1 MTLPEYLPAYENFD
15 AQQLEAE
22 VLQGSLKTGLNVC
35 VEMCDRWAADPK
47 RVALFHQGPDG
58 ESSVHTFA
66 ELQKA
71 AAQFANYLSSQ
82 GIGKGDRV
90 AGLLPRSPELLIVI
104 LGTLRVG
111 GVYQPLFTAF
121 GSGAISYRLERAGTR
136 LVITDAANIHKLADV
151 EACPPV
157 LCVAPEKAQEGVPAD
172 DFYQVLSSQS
182 DQCEPVMITGADPFL
197 QMFTSGTVGKSK
209 GVAVPARALL
219 GFYMYMRDA
228 IDLRPEDAFWN
239 VADPGWAYGLY
250 YAVVGPLMMGHS
262 THLNE
267 QPFTPETTYD
277 MIRKYKITNFAAAPT
292 AYRLLKAN
300 DQILPEGEKLG
311 LRVASSAGEP
321 LNPEVLNW
329 VTRRHD
335 CLVLDHYGQTET
347 GMTCCNFHA
356 YTHPQKPGSMGYSVP
371 GHRVVALNGNFEEAG
386 EGEIG
391 QLAVDVEQS
400 PLFFFD
406 GYTWGEK
413 NPFHGRYYLTGDMAL
428 AHGDGSFSFSGRD
441 DDIITTAGYR
451 VGPADVESTLIE
463 HPAVAESGVVAK
475 PDEKR
480 GSIIKAYVVIKPE
493 YNPDEELEKALQD
506 LVRNRLSTHAY
517 PREIEFVSELPKTP
531 SGKIQRF
538 VLRNQAKDEYEKTAP
553 RDGLNEPT
561 K

>member
-1 MTLPEYLPAYENFD
+1 MNLPEYLPMYSSFD
-15 AQQLEAE
+15 PKQLESE
-22 VLQGSLKTGLNVC
+22 VLQGSLESGLNVC
-35 VEMCDRWAADPK
+35 SEICDRWADDPK
-47 RVALFHQGPDG
+47 RVALFHEGLDG
-58 ESSVHTFA
+58 TSRSFTFA
-66 ELQKA
+66 ELQA
-71 AAQFANYLSSQ
+71 ASARFANYLSSK

-121 GSGAISYRLERAGTR
+121 GSGAISYRVERASTR
-136 LVITDAANIHKLADV
+136 LVVTDV
-151 EACPPV
+151 ENYPKLEDVDNCPPV
-157 LCVAPEKAQEGVPAD
+157 LCVKGGKTVGGSGEEPD
-172 DFYQVLSSQS
+172 DFHTVLAGQS
-182 DQCEPVMITGADPFL
+182 EQFEPVTILGSDPFL
-197 QMFTSGTVGKSK
+197 QMFTSGTVGKAK

-219 GFYMYMRDA
+219 GIYVYMRDA
-228 IDLRPEDAFWN
+228 IDLRPEDAYWN

-250 YAVVGPLMMGHS
+250 YAVVGPLLMGHA

-267 QPFTPETTYD
+267 QPFTPESTYQ
-277 MIRKYKITNFAAAPT
+277 MIRKYGITNLAAAPT

-300 DQILPEGEKLG
+300 DQALPEGESLG

-321 LNPEVLNW
+321 LNPEVINW
-329 VTRRHD
+329 VSRRHG
-335 CLVLDHYGQTET
+335 CKVLDHYGQTET

-356 YTHPQKPGSMGYSVP
+356 FSHPEQPGSMGYSSL
-371 GHRVVALNGNFEEAG
+371 GHRVVALNDQFEEVGAN
-386 EGEIG
+386 EIG

-413 NPFHGRYYLTGDMAL
+413 DPFHGRYYLTGDMAI
-428 AHGDGSFSFSGRD
+428 AHGDGSFSFTGRD

-475 PDEKR
+475 PDAKR
-480 GSIIKAYVVIKPE
+480 GSIIKAYVVIKPD
-493 YNPDEELEKALQD
+493 YLPDEALRVELQE
-506 LVRNRLSTHAY
+506 LVRKRLSTHAY
-517 PREIEFVSELPKTP
+517 PREIEFVDELPKTP

-538 VLRNQAKDEYEKTAP
+538 VLRGQAKEESEQELQA
-553 RDGLNEPT
+553 
-561 K
+561 